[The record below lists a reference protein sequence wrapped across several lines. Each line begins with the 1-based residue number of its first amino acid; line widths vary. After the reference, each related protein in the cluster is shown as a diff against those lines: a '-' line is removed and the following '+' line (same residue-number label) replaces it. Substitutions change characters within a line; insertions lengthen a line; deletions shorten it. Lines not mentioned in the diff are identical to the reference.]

1 MACLMMFYTS
11 KQEWLVLCCKAKLV
25 SYSLVLTDLSDP
37 IRCDPR
43 NHAYKNGKTFEVC
56 KGEARR
62 VTSQLAEEIGK
73 SEAGEVSWNKI
84 LEVTDHD
91 ELVYKL
97 TLKYLREK
105 GYDIGNNKNPRVK
118 VDIFLN
124 NNCK

>member
-11 KQEWLVLCCKAKLV
+11 KQEWLVLCCKVKLV
-25 SYSLVLTDLSDP
+25 SYSIVLTDLSDP

-43 NHAYKNGKTFEVC
+43 NHAYKNGKTFEDC
-56 KGEARR
+56 KAGARR
-62 VTSQLAEEIGK
+62 ITSLMAEQIDK

-84 LEVTDHD
+84 LQVTNND

-118 VDIFLN
+118 VEIVSN
-124 NNCK
+124 TNRK